1 MDQRCGL
8 EAWISC
14 LGLGSTWDF
23 DGVGQ
28 QWVGDVKA
36 GGNELRVQRELRVRP
51 RVSHGWLKR
60 IETKLTNK

>member
-1 MDQRCGL
+1 MDRRCGL
-8 EAWISC
+8 EAWISG

-36 GGNELRVQRELRVRP
+36 GGNELRV
-51 RVSHGWLKR
+51 
-60 IETKLTNK
+60 